1 MAYQLNIYDAF
12 SGMNPMEKNRIIR
25 FLNAFESDNERE
37 NIAEAV
43 EYAVK
48 LKPSFG
54 GFVLTA
60 EQDDQIVGAIVANR
74 TGMGSYNPNHILVF
88 VTLHQ
93 DFREDEALTKRL
105 IQKAIQH
112 AKGDIAMHVKPD
124 NPALQL
130 YEKIGFKAQ
139 YLELRLSKKDI
150 SAVA

>member
-12 SGMNPMEKNRIIR
+12 SGMNPMEKDRIIR
-25 FLNAFESDNERE
+25 FLNAFESDNKRE

>member
-1 MAYQLNIYDAF
+1 MPYQLKIYDAF
-12 SGMNPMEKNRIIR
+12 SGMNPMEKNRVIR
-25 FLNAFESDNERE
+25 FLNTFEDEDKRE
-37 NIAEAV
+37 SIAEAV

-54 GFVLTA
+54 GFVLAA
-60 EQDDQIVGAIVANR
+60 EQEGEIIGAIVANR

-93 DFREDEALTKRL
+93 DHREDEALTKSL
-105 IQKAIQH
+105 IQKAIRH

>member
-1 MAYQLNIYDAF
+1 
-12 SGMNPMEKNRIIR
+12 MEKGRVIH
-25 FLNAFESDNERE
+25 FLNTFEGENKRE

-43 EYAVK
+43 EYAIK

-60 EQDDQIVGAIVANR
+60 EQEGQIVGAIVANR

-93 DFREDEALTKRL
+93 DYQEDEALTKSL
-105 IQKAIQH
+105 IQKAIRH
-112 AKGDIAMHVKPD
+112 AKGDIAMHVRPD

-139 YLELRLSKKDI
+139 YLELRLSKKDV
-150 SAVA
+150 STVA